1 MKTQKNKDK
10 QKKLLFLHILEP
22 DILIDNFEFVSISKI
37 KKIKKNSADKIYIS
51 DLLDHI
57 SDSET
62 TIILNEICS
71 KMTSGGKLYIQSSD
85 SNCLAS
91 SLIYNNIN
99 SDIYKKILFN
109 NNKKNIYS
117 LGELKNIIGGIPG
130 LKIDKCRFVNAI
142 QYYIECY
149 KI

>member
-1 MKTQKNKDK
+1 MN
-10 QKKLLFLHILEP
+10 LNYLFFIV
-22 DILIDNFEFVSISKI
+22 F
-37 KKIKKNSADKIYIS
+37 
-51 DLLDHI
+51 
-57 SDSET
+57 
-62 TIILNEICS
+62 ILN
-71 KMTSGGKLYIQSSD
+71 
-85 SNCLAS
+85 NS

-99 SDIYKKILFN
+99 SSIYKNILFN

-142 QYYIECY
+142 QYYIECV